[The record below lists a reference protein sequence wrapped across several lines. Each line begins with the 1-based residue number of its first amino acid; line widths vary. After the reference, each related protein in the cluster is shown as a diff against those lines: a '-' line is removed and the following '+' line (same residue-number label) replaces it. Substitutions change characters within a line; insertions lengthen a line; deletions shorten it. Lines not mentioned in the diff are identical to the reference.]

1 MILLYDLPALAR
13 TFMLCLVFLILWL
26 TMMLLA
32 ESVYQRMYR
41 GFSVFFFL
49 IVIVNYIFF
58 QLCLD
63 EKYRMDLWVV
73 IAYIAAMILFDI
85 FIIRKGI
92 KYRQE
97 NFTVISVKQ
106 GLDAMEEGICF
117 YTENG
122 LPQFT
127 NKYMNDVSLAISG
140 RTIVDASK
148 FWKDLH
154 DGNIKPDCRI
164 ITSIEDMVIIKT
176 PEKVCAISNRDIGG
190 ELKEMVMVDITPEYR
205 TFEELL
211 MKYESLEQQQERL
224 KEYNKNVTQATIE
237 RELLNAKIHIHDEL
251 GEILLA
257 AKRYIQT
264 KDKEEK
270 AAEAAKEVRD
280 IKKAEAE
287 TKGATGV
294 GDTDRRTVTE
304 LWLKNLSLL
313 GVEREKTEED
323 EYTEIYRAAS
333 DIGMKIEIKGEL
345 PESGMAKSV
354 TASALHECLTN
365 TFRHA
370 GGDTV
375 YVESVKAG
383 TDKDIFGEVKTG
395 YTVTFKNNGR
405 PPEGEIEERGGL
417 KSLRKMAE
425 DAGFDMKIETAGGFK
440 LILDLSS

>member
-1 MILLYDLPALAR
+1 MTFLYDLP
-13 TFMLCLVFLILWL
+13 TFAVTVLLCSVFLILWL

-49 IVIVNYIFF
+49 IVIVNYLFF
-58 QLCLD
+58 QMCLN
-63 EKYRMDLWVV
+63 EKYRIMLWGV
-73 IAYIAAMILFDI
+73 IAYIIVMILFDI
-85 FIIRKGI
+85 FIIRKGM

-127 NKYMNDVSLAISG
+127 NKYMNDVSLALSG

-148 FWKDLH
+148 FWKNLLEKKI
-154 DGNIKPDCRI
+154 NPDCEV
-164 ITSIEDMVIIKT
+164 ITSIGDMVIVKT
-176 PEKVCAISNRDIGG
+176 PDKVCAISNRDIGG
-190 ELKEMVMVDITPEYR
+190 ELKEMVMVDITGEYG

-211 MKYESLEQQQERL
+211 KKYDSLELQQERL
-224 KEYNKNVTQATIE
+224 KEYNRNVTSATIE
-237 RELLNAKIHIHDEL
+237 RELLSAKVHIHDEL

-264 KDKEEK
+264 ED
-270 AAEAAKEVRD
+270 ADRHTGD
-280 IKKAEAE
+280 IDRQ
-287 TKGATGV
+287 TI
-294 GDTDRRTVTE
+294 TD
-304 LWLKNLSLL
+304 LWLRNLSLL
-313 GVEREKTEED
+313 GVEREKAEQD
-323 EYTEIYRAAS
+323 EYGEIYRAAT
-333 DIGMKIEIKGEL
+333 DIGMKIEVKGEL
-345 PESGMAKSV
+345 PDTGNAKSV
-354 TASALHECLTN
+354 VASALHECLTN

-375 YVESVKAG
+375 YVEVAE
-383 TDKDIFGEVKTG
+383 KDGESTYIFT
-395 YTVTFKNNGR
+395 NNGN
-405 PPEGEIEERGGL
+405 PPEGDIEERGGL

-425 DAGFDMKIETAGGFK
+425 DAGFNMKIETSGGFR
-440 LILDLSS
+440 LILKG

>member
-1 MILLYDLPALAR
+1 MTYLYDLP
-13 TFMLCLVFLILWL
+13 TFAVTILLCFEFLILWL

-58 QLCLD
+58 QMCLN
-63 EKYRMDLWVV
+63 EKYRIMLWGV
-73 IAYIAAMILFDI
+73 IAYIIVMILFDI

-92 KYRQE
+92 RYRQE

-127 NKYMNDVSLAISG
+127 NKYMNDVSLALSG

-148 FWKDLH
+148 FWKNLLDKKI
-154 DGNIKPDCRI
+154 NPDCEV
-164 ITSIEDMVIIKT
+164 ITSIGDMVIVKT
-176 PEKVCAISNRDIGG
+176 PDKVCAISNRDIGG
-190 ELKEMVMVDITPEYR
+190 ELKEMVMVDITGEYGTLEDQLKR
-205 TFEELL
+205 
-211 MKYESLEQQQERL
+211 YDSLELQQERL
-224 KEYNKNVTQATIE
+224 KEYNRNVTSATIE
-237 RELLNAKIHIHDEL
+237 RELLSAKVHIHDEL

-257 AKRYIQT
+257 AKRFIQN

-270 AAEAAKEVRD
+270 AVQTVNT
-280 IKKAEAE
+280 AEAE
-287 TKGATGV
+287 KSATA
-294 GDTDRRTVTE
+294 GDIDRRTVTE

-313 GVEREKTEED
+313 GVEREKTEQD
-323 EYTEIYRAAS
+323 EYGEIYRAAT
-333 DIGMKIEIKGEL
+333 DIGMKIEVKGEL
-345 PESGMAKSV
+345 PDTGNVKSV
-354 TASALHECLTN
+354 VASALHECLTN

-375 YVESVKAG
+375 YVEAAVKDG
-383 TDKDIFGEVKTG
+383 KS
-395 YTVTFKNNGR
+395 TFTFTNNGR
-405 PPEGEIEERGGL
+405 PPEGDIEERGGL

-440 LILDLSS
+440 LILNLSS

>member
-1 MILLYDLPALAR
+1 MIVFNDLPTMAR
-13 TFMLCLVFLILWL
+13 TFLLCLEFLILWL

-140 RTIVDASK
+140 RTIVDASG
-148 FWKDLH
+148 FWNDLQRGYI
-154 DGNIKPDCRI
+154 DKKCRI
-164 ITSIEDMVIIKT
+164 ITSIDDMVIVKT

-190 ELKEMVMVDITPEYR
+190 ELKEMVMVDITSEYG

-211 MKYESLEQQQERL
+211 GKYESLEQQQERL

-257 AKRYIQT
+257 AKRFIQN
-264 KDKEEK
+264 KDREEK
-270 AAEAAKEVRD
+270 AAKEIRN
-280 IKKAEAE
+280 IKTAEAE
-287 TKGATGV
+287 TNGAPGR
-294 GDTDRRTVTE
+294 GDIDRRTVTE

-313 GVEREKTEED
+313 GVEREQTEED
-323 EYTEIYRAAS
+323 EYAEIYRAAS
-333 DIGMKIEIKGEL
+333 DIGMKIEVTGEL
-345 PESGMAKSV
+345 PQEGKAKSV
-354 TASALHECLTN
+354 TASAMHECLTN

-375 YVESVKAG
+375 YVESVKVIEN
-383 TDKDIFGEVKTG
+383 TETGENSSG
-395 YTVTFKNNGR
+395 YILTFTNNGK
-405 PPEGEIEERGGL
+405 PPEGDIEERGGL

>member
-63 EKYRMDLWVV
+63 EKYRMNIWVV
-73 IAYIAAMILFDI
+73 TAYIAAMILFDI

-140 RTIVDASK
+140 RTIVDASG
-148 FWKDLH
+148 FWNDLQRGYI
-154 DGNIKPDCRI
+154 DKKCRI
-164 ITSIEDMVIIKT
+164 ITSIDDMVIVKT

-190 ELKEMVMVDITPEYR
+190 ELKEMVMVDITSEYG

-211 MKYESLEQQQERL
+211 GKYESLEQQQERL

-257 AKRYIQT
+257 AKRFIQN
-264 KDKEEK
+264 KDREEK
-270 AAEAAKEVRD
+270 AAKEIRN
-280 IKKAEAE
+280 IKTAEAE
-287 TKGATGV
+287 TNGAPGR
-294 GDTDRRTVTE
+294 GDIDRRTVTE

-313 GVEREKTEED
+313 GVEREQTEED
-323 EYTEIYRAAS
+323 EYAEIYRAAS
-333 DIGMKIEIKGEL
+333 DIGMKIEVTGEL
-345 PESGMAKSV
+345 PQEGKAKSV
-354 TASALHECLTN
+354 TASAMHECLTN

-375 YVESVKAG
+375 YVESVKVIEN
-383 TDKDIFGEVKTG
+383 TETG
-395 YTVTFKNNGR
+395 KNSSGYILTFTNNGK
-405 PPEGEIEERGGL
+405 PPEGDIEERGGL

-440 LILDLSS
+440 LILNLSS

>member
-1 MILLYDLPALAR
+1 MIVFNDLPTMAR
-13 TFMLCLVFLILWL
+13 TFLLCLEFLILWL

-63 EKYRMDLWVV
+63 EEYRMDLWAV

-140 RTIVDASK
+140 RTIEDASR
-148 FWKDLH
+148 FWNDLQKG
-154 DGNIKPDCRI
+154 DIDKKCRI
-164 ITSIEDMVIIKT
+164 ITSIDDMVIVKT

-190 ELKEMVMVDITPEYR
+190 ELKEMVMVDITPEYG

-211 MKYESLEQQQERL
+211 GKYESLEQQQERL

-257 AKRYIQT
+257 AKRFIQN
-264 KDKEEK
+264 KDREEK
-270 AAEAAKEVRD
+270 AAKEIRN
-280 IKKAEAE
+280 IKTSEAE
-287 TKGATGV
+287 TNGAPGR
-294 GDTDRRTVTE
+294 GDIDRRTVTE

-313 GVEREKTEED
+313 GVEREQTEED
-323 EYTEIYRAAS
+323 EYAEIYRAAS
-333 DIGMKIEIKGEL
+333 DIGMKIEVTGEL
-345 PESGMAKSV
+345 PQEGKAKSV
-354 TASALHECLTN
+354 TASAMHECLTN

-375 YVESVKAG
+375 YVEAVKVIEN
-383 TDKDIFGEVKTG
+383 TETG
-395 YTVTFKNNGR
+395 KNSSGYILTFTNNGK
-405 PPEGEIEERGGL
+405 PPEGDIEERGGL

-440 LILDLSS
+440 LILNLSS

>member
-1 MILLYDLPALAR
+1 MIVFNDLPTMAR
-13 TFMLCLVFLILWL
+13 TFLLCLEFLILWL

-140 RTIVDASK
+140 RTIVDASG
-148 FWKDLH
+148 FWNDLQRGYI
-154 DGNIKPDCRI
+154 DKKCRI
-164 ITSIEDMVIIKT
+164 ITSIDDMVIVKT

-190 ELKEMVMVDITPEYR
+190 ELKEMVMVDITSEYG

-211 MKYESLEQQQERL
+211 GKYESLEQQQERL

-257 AKRYIQT
+257 AKRFIQN
-264 KDKEEK
+264 KDREEK
-270 AAEAAKEVRD
+270 AAKEIRN
-280 IKKAEAE
+280 IKTAEAE
-287 TKGATGV
+287 TNGAPRR
-294 GDTDRRTVTE
+294 GDIDRRTVTE

-313 GVEREKTEED
+313 GVEREQTEED
-323 EYTEIYRAAS
+323 EYAEIYRAAS
-333 DIGMKIEIKGEL
+333 DIGMKIEVTGEL
-345 PESGMAKSV
+345 PQEGKAKSV
-354 TASALHECLTN
+354 TASAMHECLTN

-375 YVESVKAG
+375 YVESVKVIEN
-383 TDKDIFGEVKTG
+383 TETG
-395 YTVTFKNNGR
+395 KNSSGYILTFTNNGK
-405 PPEGEIEERGGL
+405 PPEGDIEERGGL

>member
-1 MILLYDLPALAR
+1 MIVFNDLPTMAR
-13 TFMLCLVFLILWL
+13 TFLLCLEFLILWL

-140 RTIVDASK
+140 RTIVDASG
-148 FWKDLH
+148 FWNDLQRGYI
-154 DGNIKPDCRI
+154 DKKCRI
-164 ITSIEDMVIIKT
+164 ITSIDDMVIVKT

-190 ELKEMVMVDITPEYR
+190 ELKEMVMVDITSEYG

-211 MKYESLEQQQERL
+211 GKYESLEQQQERL

-257 AKRYIQT
+257 AKRFIQN
-264 KDKEEK
+264 KDREEK
-270 AAEAAKEVRD
+270 AAKEIRN
-280 IKKAEAE
+280 IKTAEAE
-287 TKGATGV
+287 TNGAPGR
-294 GDTDRRTVTE
+294 GDIDRRTVTE

-313 GVEREKTEED
+313 GVEREQTEED
-323 EYTEIYRAAS
+323 EYAEIYRAAS
-333 DIGMKIEIKGEL
+333 DIGMKIEVTGEL
-345 PESGMAKSV
+345 PQEGKAKSV
-354 TASALHECLTN
+354 TASAMHECLTN

-375 YVESVKAG
+375 YVESVKVIEN
-383 TDKDIFGEVKTG
+383 TETG
-395 YTVTFKNNGR
+395 KNSSGYILTFTNNGK
-405 PPEGEIEERGGL
+405 PPEGDIEERGGL

-440 LILDLSS
+440 LILDLST

>member
-1 MILLYDLPALAR
+1 MTFLYDLP
-13 TFMLCLVFLILWL
+13 TFAVTVLLCSVFLILWL

-49 IVIVNYIFF
+49 IVIVNYLFF
-58 QLCLD
+58 QMCLN
-63 EKYRMDLWVV
+63 EKYRIILWGV
-73 IAYIAAMILFDI
+73 IAYIIVMILFDI
-85 FIIRKGI
+85 FIIRKGM

-127 NKYMNDVSLAISG
+127 NKYMNDVSLALSG

-148 FWKDLH
+148 FWKNLLEKKI
-154 DGNIKPDCRI
+154 NPDCEV
-164 ITSIEDMVIIKT
+164 ITSIGDMVIVKT
-176 PEKVCAISNRDIGG
+176 PDKVCAISNRDIGG
-190 ELKEMVMVDITPEYR
+190 ELKEMVMVDITGEYG

-211 MKYESLEQQQERL
+211 KKYDSLELQQERL
-224 KEYNKNVTQATIE
+224 KEYNRNVTSATIE
-237 RELLNAKIHIHDEL
+237 RELLSAKVHIHDEL

-264 KDKEEK
+264 ED
-270 AAEAAKEVRD
+270 ADRHTGD
-280 IKKAEAE
+280 I
-287 TKGATGV
+287 
-294 GDTDRRTVTE
+294 DRQTITN
-304 LWLKNLSLL
+304 LWLRNLSLL
-313 GVEREKTEED
+313 GVEREKAEQD
-323 EYTEIYRAAS
+323 EYGEIYRAAT
-333 DIGMKIEIKGEL
+333 DIGMKIEVKGEL
-345 PESGMAKSV
+345 PDTGNAKSV
-354 TASALHECLTN
+354 VASALHECLTN

-375 YVESVKAG
+375 YVEV
-383 TDKDIFGEVKTG
+383 DEKDGESTYIFT
-395 YTVTFKNNGR
+395 NNGN
-405 PPEGEIEERGGL
+405 PPEGDIEERGGL

-425 DAGFDMKIETAGGFK
+425 DAGFNMKIETVDGFR
-440 LILDLSS
+440 LILNG

>member
-63 EKYRMDLWVV
+63 EKYRMNIWAVT
-73 IAYIAAMILFDI
+73 AYIAAMILFDI

-140 RTIVDASK
+140 RTIVDASG
-148 FWKDLH
+148 FWNDLQRGYI
-154 DGNIKPDCRI
+154 DKKCRI
-164 ITSIEDMVIIKT
+164 ITSIDDMVIVKT

-190 ELKEMVMVDITPEYR
+190 ELKEMVMVDITSEYG

-211 MKYESLEQQQERL
+211 GKYESLEQQQERL

-257 AKRYIQT
+257 AKRFIQN
-264 KDKEEK
+264 KDREEK
-270 AAEAAKEVRD
+270 AAKEIRN
-280 IKKAEAE
+280 IKTAEAE
-287 TKGATGV
+287 TNGAPGR
-294 GDTDRRTVTE
+294 GDIDRRTVTE

-313 GVEREKTEED
+313 GVEREQTEED
-323 EYTEIYRAAS
+323 EYAEIYRAAS
-333 DIGMKIEIKGEL
+333 DIGMKIEVTGEL
-345 PESGMAKSV
+345 PQEGKAKSV
-354 TASALHECLTN
+354 TASAMHECLTN

-375 YVESVKAG
+375 YVESVKVIEN
-383 TDKDIFGEVKTG
+383 TETG
-395 YTVTFKNNGR
+395 KNSSGYILTFTNNGK
-405 PPEGEIEERGGL
+405 PPEGDIEERGGL

-440 LILDLSS
+440 LILNLSS

>member
-1 MILLYDLPALAR
+1 MIVFNDLPTMAR
-13 TFMLCLVFLILWL
+13 TFLLCLEFLILWL

-140 RTIVDASK
+140 RTIVDASG
-148 FWKDLH
+148 FWNDLQRGYI
-154 DGNIKPDCRI
+154 DKKCRI
-164 ITSIEDMVIIKT
+164 ITSIDDMVIVKT

-190 ELKEMVMVDITPEYR
+190 ELKEMVMVDITSEYS

-211 MKYESLEQQQERL
+211 GKYESLEQQQERL

-257 AKRYIQT
+257 AKRFIQN
-264 KDKEEK
+264 KDREEK
-270 AAEAAKEVRD
+270 AAKEIRN
-280 IKKAEAE
+280 IKTAEAE
-287 TKGATGV
+287 TNGAPGR
-294 GDTDRRTVTE
+294 GDIDRRTVTE

-313 GVEREKTEED
+313 GVEREQTEED
-323 EYTEIYRAAS
+323 EYAEIYRAAS
-333 DIGMKIEIKGEL
+333 DIGMKIEVTGEL
-345 PESGMAKSV
+345 PQEGKAKSV
-354 TASALHECLTN
+354 TASAMHECLTN

-375 YVESVKAG
+375 YVESVKVIEN
-383 TDKDIFGEVKTG
+383 TKTG
-395 YTVTFKNNGR
+395 KNSSGYILTFTNNGK
-405 PPEGEIEERGGL
+405 PPEGDIEERGGL

>member
-1 MILLYDLPALAR
+1 MIVFNDLPTMAR
-13 TFMLCLVFLILWL
+13 TFLLCLEFLILWL

-63 EKYRMDLWVV
+63 EEYRMDLWAV

-140 RTIVDASK
+140 RTIEDASR
-148 FWKDLH
+148 FWNDLQKG
-154 DGNIKPDCRI
+154 DIDKKCRI
-164 ITSIEDMVIIKT
+164 ITSIDDMVIVKT

-190 ELKEMVMVDITPEYR
+190 ELKEMVMVDITPEYG

-211 MKYESLEQQQERL
+211 GKYESLEQQQERL

-257 AKRYIQT
+257 AKRFIQN
-264 KDKEEK
+264 KDREEK
-270 AAEAAKEVRD
+270 AAKEIRN
-280 IKKAEAE
+280 IKTSEAE
-287 TKGATGV
+287 TNGAPGR
-294 GDTDRRTVTE
+294 GDIDRRTVTE

-313 GVEREKTEED
+313 GVEREQTEED
-323 EYTEIYRAAS
+323 EYAEIYRAAS
-333 DIGMKIEIKGEL
+333 DIGMKIEVTGEL
-345 PESGMAKSV
+345 PQEGKAKSV
-354 TASALHECLTN
+354 TASAMHECLTN

-375 YVESVKAG
+375 YVESVKVIEN
-383 TDKDIFGEVKTG
+383 TETG
-395 YTVTFKNNGR
+395 KNSSGYILTFTNNGK
-405 PPEGEIEERGGL
+405 PPEGDIEERGGL

>member
-1 MILLYDLPALAR
+1 MIVFNDLPTMAR
-13 TFMLCLVFLILWL
+13 TFLLCLEFLILWL

-63 EKYRMDLWVV
+63 EEYRMDLLAV

-140 RTIVDASK
+140 RTIEDASR
-148 FWKDLH
+148 FWNDLQKG
-154 DGNIKPDCRI
+154 DIDQKCRI
-164 ITSIEDMVIIKT
+164 ITSIDDMVIVKT

-190 ELKEMVMVDITPEYR
+190 ELKEMVMVDITSEYG

-211 MKYESLEQQQERL
+211 GKYESLEQQQERL

-251 GEILLA
+251 GEREILLA
-257 AKRYIQT
+257 AKRFIQN
-264 KDKEEK
+264 KDREEK
-270 AAEAAKEVRD
+270 AAKEIRN
-280 IKKAEAE
+280 IKTSEAE
-287 TKGATGV
+287 TNGAPGR
-294 GDTDRRTVTE
+294 GDIDRRTVTE

-313 GVEREKTEED
+313 GVEREQTEED
-323 EYTEIYRAAS
+323 EYAEIYRAAS
-333 DIGMKIEIKGEL
+333 DIGMKIEVTGEL
-345 PESGMAKSV
+345 PQEGKAKSV
-354 TASALHECLTN
+354 TASAMHECLTN

-370 GGDTV
+370 GGDTI
-375 YVESVKAG
+375 YVESVKVIEN
-383 TDKDIFGEVKTG
+383 TETG
-395 YTVTFKNNGR
+395 KNSSGYILTFTNNGK
-405 PPEGEIEERGGL
+405 PPEGDIEERGGL

>member
-1 MILLYDLPALAR
+1 MIVFNDLPTMAR
-13 TFMLCLVFLILWL
+13 TFLLCLEFLILWL

-63 EKYRMDLWVV
+63 EKYRMDMWVV

-140 RTIVDASK
+140 RTIVDASG
-148 FWKDLH
+148 FWNDLQRGYI
-154 DGNIKPDCRI
+154 DKKCRI
-164 ITSIEDMVIIKT
+164 ITSIDDMVIVKT

-190 ELKEMVMVDITPEYR
+190 ELKEMVMVDITSEYG

-211 MKYESLEQQQERL
+211 GKYESLEQQQERL

-257 AKRYIQT
+257 AKRFIQN
-264 KDKEEK
+264 KDREEK
-270 AAEAAKEVRD
+270 AAKEIRN
-280 IKKAEAE
+280 IKTAEAE
-287 TKGATGV
+287 TNGAPGR
-294 GDTDRRTVTE
+294 GDIDRRTVTE

-313 GVEREKTEED
+313 GVEREQTEED
-323 EYTEIYRAAS
+323 EYAEIYRAAS
-333 DIGMKIEIKGEL
+333 DIGMKIEVTGEL
-345 PESGMAKSV
+345 PQEGKAKSV
-354 TASALHECLTN
+354 TASAMHECLTN

-375 YVESVKAG
+375 YVESVKVIEN
-383 TDKDIFGEVKTG
+383 TKTG
-395 YTVTFKNNGR
+395 KNSSGYILTFTNNGK
-405 PPEGEIEERGGL
+405 PPEGDIEERGGL

>member
-1 MILLYDLPALAR
+1 MIVFNDLPTMAR
-13 TFMLCLVFLILWL
+13 TFLLCLEFLILWL

-63 EKYRMDLWVV
+63 EEYRMDLLAV

-140 RTIVDASK
+140 RTIEDASR
-148 FWKDLH
+148 FWNDLQKG
-154 DGNIKPDCRI
+154 DIDKKCRI
-164 ITSIEDMVIIKT
+164 ITSIDDMVIVKT

-190 ELKEMVMVDITPEYR
+190 ELKEMVMVDITSEYG

-211 MKYESLEQQQERL
+211 GKYESLEQQQERL

-257 AKRYIQT
+257 AKRFIQN
-264 KDKEEK
+264 KDREK
-270 AAEAAKEVRD
+270 AAGAAKEIRN
-280 IKKAEAE
+280 IKTAEAE
-287 TKGATGV
+287 TNGATGH
-294 GDTDRRTVTE
+294 GDIDRRTVTE

-313 GVEREKTEED
+313 GVEREQTEED
-323 EYTEIYRAAS
+323 EYAEIYRAAS
-333 DIGMKIEIKGEL
+333 DIGMKIEVTGEL
-345 PESGMAKSV
+345 PQEGKAKSV
-354 TASALHECLTN
+354 TASAMHECLTN

-375 YVESVKAG
+375 YVESVKVIEN
-383 TDKDIFGEVKTG
+383 TETG
-395 YTVTFKNNGR
+395 KNSSGYILTFTNNGK
-405 PPEGEIEERGGL
+405 PPEGDIEERGGL

>member
-63 EKYRMDLWVV
+63 EKYRMDMWVV

-140 RTIVDASK
+140 RTIVDASG
-148 FWKDLH
+148 FWNDLQRGYI
-154 DGNIKPDCRI
+154 DKKCRI
-164 ITSIEDMVIIKT
+164 ITSIDDMVIVKT

-190 ELKEMVMVDITPEYR
+190 ELKEMVMVDITSEYG

-211 MKYESLEQQQERL
+211 GKYESLEQQQERL

-257 AKRYIQT
+257 AKRFIQN
-264 KDKEEK
+264 KDREEK
-270 AAEAAKEVRD
+270 AAKEIRN
-280 IKKAEAE
+280 IKTAEAE
-287 TKGATGV
+287 TNGAPGR
-294 GDTDRRTVTE
+294 GDIDRRTVTE

-313 GVEREKTEED
+313 GVEREQTEED
-323 EYTEIYRAAS
+323 EYAEIYRAAS
-333 DIGMKIEIKGEL
+333 DIGMKIEVTGEL
-345 PESGMAKSV
+345 PQEGKAKSV
-354 TASALHECLTN
+354 TASAMHECLTN

-375 YVESVKAG
+375 YVESVKVIEN
-383 TDKDIFGEVKTG
+383 TKTG
-395 YTVTFKNNGR
+395 KNSSGYILTFTNNGK
-405 PPEGEIEERGGL
+405 PPEGDIEERGGL

>member
-63 EKYRMDLWVV
+63 EKYRMNIWVV
-73 IAYIAAMILFDI
+73 TAYIAAMILFDI

-140 RTIVDASK
+140 RTIVDASG
-148 FWKDLH
+148 FWNDLQRGYI
-154 DGNIKPDCRI
+154 DKKCRI
-164 ITSIEDMVIIKT
+164 ITSIDDMVIVKT

-190 ELKEMVMVDITPEYR
+190 ELKEMVMVDITSEYG

-211 MKYESLEQQQERL
+211 GKYESLEQQQERL

-257 AKRYIQT
+257 AKRFIQN
-264 KDKEEK
+264 KDREEK
-270 AAEAAKEVRD
+270 AAKEIRN
-280 IKKAEAE
+280 IKTSEAE
-287 TKGATGV
+287 TNGAPGR
-294 GDTDRRTVTE
+294 GDIDRRTVTE

-313 GVEREKTEED
+313 GVEREQTEED
-323 EYTEIYRAAS
+323 EYAEIYRAAS
-333 DIGMKIEIKGEL
+333 DIGMKIEVTGEL
-345 PESGMAKSV
+345 PQEGKAKSV
-354 TASALHECLTN
+354 TASAMHECLTN

-370 GGDTV
+370 AGDTV
-375 YVESVKAG
+375 YVESVKVIEN
-383 TDKDIFGEVKTG
+383 TETG
-395 YTVTFKNNGR
+395 KHSSGYILTFTNNGK
-405 PPEGEIEERGGL
+405 PPEGDIEERGGL

-440 LILDLSS
+440 LILNLSS

>member
-63 EKYRMDLWVV
+63 EKYRMDMWVV

-140 RTIVDASK
+140 RTIVDASG
-148 FWKDLH
+148 FWNDLQRGYI
-154 DGNIKPDCRI
+154 DKKCRI
-164 ITSIEDMVIIKT
+164 ITSIDDMVIVKT

-190 ELKEMVMVDITPEYR
+190 ELKEMVMVDITSEYG

-211 MKYESLEQQQERL
+211 GKYESLEQQQERL

-257 AKRYIQT
+257 AKRFIQN
-264 KDKEEK
+264 KDREEK
-270 AAEAAKEVRD
+270 AAKEIRN
-280 IKKAEAE
+280 IKTAEAE
-287 TKGATGV
+287 TNGAPGR
-294 GDTDRRTVTE
+294 GDIDRRTVTE

-313 GVEREKTEED
+313 GVEREQTEED
-323 EYTEIYRAAS
+323 EYAEIYRAAS
-333 DIGMKIEIKGEL
+333 DIGMKIEVTGEL
-345 PESGMAKSV
+345 PQEGKAKSV
-354 TASALHECLTN
+354 TASAMHECLTN

-375 YVESVKAG
+375 YVESVKVIEN
-383 TDKDIFGEVKTG
+383 TKTG
-395 YTVTFKNNGR
+395 KNSSGYILTFTNNGK
-405 PPEGEIEERGGL
+405 PPEGDIEERGGL

-425 DAGFDMKIETAGGFK
+425 DAGIDMKIETAGGFK

>member
-1 MILLYDLPALAR
+1 MTFLYDLP
-13 TFMLCLVFLILWL
+13 TFAVTVLLCSVFLILWL

-49 IVIVNYIFF
+49 IVIVNYLFF
-58 QLCLD
+58 QMCLN
-63 EKYRMDLWVV
+63 EKYRIMLWGV
-73 IAYIAAMILFDI
+73 IAYIIVMILFDI
-85 FIIRKGI
+85 FIIRKGM

-127 NKYMNDVSLAISG
+127 NKYMNDVSLALSG

-148 FWKDLH
+148 FWKNLLEKKI
-154 DGNIKPDCRI
+154 NPDCEV
-164 ITSIEDMVIIKT
+164 ITSIGDMVIVKT
-176 PEKVCAISNRDIGG
+176 PDKVCAISNRDIGG
-190 ELKEMVMVDITPEYR
+190 ELKEMVMVDITGEYG

-211 MKYESLEQQQERL
+211 KKYDSLELQQERL
-224 KEYNKNVTQATIE
+224 KEYNRNVTSATIE
-237 RELLNAKIHIHDEL
+237 RELLSAKVHIHDEL

-264 KDKEEK
+264 ED
-270 AAEAAKEVRD
+270 ADRHTGD
-280 IKKAEAE
+280 IDRQ
-287 TKGATGV
+287 TI
-294 GDTDRRTVTE
+294 TD
-304 LWLKNLSLL
+304 LWLRNLSLL
-313 GVEREKTEED
+313 GVEREKAEQD
-323 EYTEIYRAAS
+323 EYGEIYRAAT
-333 DIGMKIEIKGEL
+333 DIGMKIEVKGEL
-345 PESGMAKSV
+345 PDAGNAKSV
-354 TASALHECLTN
+354 VASALHECLTN

-375 YVESVKAG
+375 YVEVAE
-383 TDKDIFGEVKTG
+383 KDGESTYIFT
-395 YTVTFKNNGR
+395 NNGN
-405 PPEGEIEERGGL
+405 PPEGDIEERGGL

-425 DAGFDMKIETAGGFK
+425 DAGFNMKIETVGGFR
-440 LILDLSS
+440 LILNG

>member
-13 TFMLCLVFLILWL
+13 TFLLCLEFLILWL

-140 RTIVDASK
+140 RTIVDASG
-148 FWKDLH
+148 FWNDLQRGYI
-154 DGNIKPDCRI
+154 DKKCRI
-164 ITSIEDMVIIKT
+164 ITSIDDMVIVKT

-190 ELKEMVMVDITPEYR
+190 ELKEMVMVDITSEYG

-211 MKYESLEQQQERL
+211 GKYESLEQQQERL

-257 AKRYIQT
+257 AKRFIQN
-264 KDKEEK
+264 KDREEK
-270 AAEAAKEVRD
+270 AAKEIRN
-280 IKKAEAE
+280 IKTSEAE
-287 TKGATGV
+287 TNGAPGR
-294 GDTDRRTVTE
+294 GDIDRRTVTE

-313 GVEREKTEED
+313 GVEREQTEED
-323 EYTEIYRAAS
+323 EYAEIYRAAS
-333 DIGMKIEIKGEL
+333 DIGMKIEVTGEL
-345 PESGMAKSV
+345 PQEGKAKSV
-354 TASALHECLTN
+354 TASAMHECLTN

-375 YVESVKAG
+375 YVESVKVIEN
-383 TDKDIFGEVKTG
+383 TKTG
-395 YTVTFKNNGR
+395 KNSSGYILTFTNNGK
-405 PPEGEIEERGGL
+405 PPEGDIEERGGL

>member
-1 MILLYDLPALAR
+1 MTFLYDLP
-13 TFMLCLVFLILWL
+13 TFAVTVLLCSVFLILWL

-49 IVIVNYIFF
+49 IVIVNYLFF
-58 QLCLD
+58 QMCLN
-63 EKYRMDLWVV
+63 EKYRIMLWGV
-73 IAYIAAMILFDI
+73 IAYIIVMILFDI
-85 FIIRKGI
+85 FIIRKGM

-127 NKYMNDVSLAISG
+127 NKYMNDVSLALSG

-148 FWKDLH
+148 FWKNLLEKKI
-154 DGNIKPDCRI
+154 NPDCEV
-164 ITSIEDMVIIKT
+164 ITSIGDMVIVKT
-176 PEKVCAISNRDIGG
+176 PDKVCAISNRDIGG
-190 ELKEMVMVDITPEYR
+190 ELKEMVMVDITGEYG

-211 MKYESLEQQQERL
+211 KKYDSLELQQERL
-224 KEYNKNVTQATIE
+224 KEYNRNVTSATIE
-237 RELLNAKIHIHDEL
+237 RELLSAKVHIHDEL

-264 KDKEEK
+264 ED
-270 AAEAAKEVRD
+270 ADRHTGD
-280 IKKAEAE
+280 IDRQ
-287 TKGATGV
+287 TI
-294 GDTDRRTVTE
+294 TD
-304 LWLKNLSLL
+304 LWLRNLSLL
-313 GVEREKTEED
+313 GVEREKAEQD
-323 EYTEIYRAAS
+323 EYGEIYRAAT
-333 DIGMKIEIKGEL
+333 DIGMKIEVKGEL
-345 PESGMAKSV
+345 PDAGNAKSV
-354 TASALHECLTN
+354 VASALHECLTN

-375 YVESVKAG
+375 YVEVAE
-383 TDKDIFGEVKTG
+383 KDGESTYIFT
-395 YTVTFKNNGR
+395 NNGN
-405 PPEGEIEERGGL
+405 PPEGDIEERGGL

-425 DAGFDMKIETAGGFK
+425 DAGFNMKIETSGGFR
-440 LILDLSS
+440 LILKG

>member
-1 MILLYDLPALAR
+1 MILLYDLPALLR
-13 TFMLCLVFLILWL
+13 TIMLCLVFLILWL

-58 QLCLD
+58 ELCLD
-63 EKYRMDLWVV
+63 EKYRMNIWVV
-73 IAYIAAMILFDI
+73 TAYIAAMILFDI

-140 RTIVDASK
+140 RTIVDASG
-148 FWKDLH
+148 FWKDLR
-154 DGNIKPDCRI
+154 DGNIKPDCKI

-211 MKYESLEQQQERL
+211 GKYESLEQQQDRL

-264 KDKEEK
+264 ADKEGK
-270 AAEAAKEVRD
+270 AGTV
-280 IKKAEAE
+280 
-287 TKGATGV
+287 
-294 GDTDRRTVTE
+294 DRRTVTD

-313 GVEREKTEED
+313 GVERETTEQD
-323 EYTEIYRAAS
+323 EYGEIYRAAS
-333 DIGMKIEIKGEL
+333 DIGMKIEVKGEL
-345 PESGMAKSV
+345 PAEGKAKSV

-375 YVESVKAG
+375 YVES
-383 TDKDIFGEVKTG
+383 EKTG
-395 YTVTFKNNGR
+395 ADAKSEGYILTFTNNGK
-405 PPEGEIEERGGL
+405 PPEGDIEERGGL

-425 DAGFDMKIETAGGFK
+425 DAGYGMRIETEGGFR
-440 LILDLSS
+440 LILDLSKSL

>member
-1 MILLYDLPALAR
+1 MILLYDLPALLR
-13 TFMLCLVFLILWL
+13 TIMLCLVFLILWL

-58 QLCLD
+58 ELCLD
-63 EKYRMDLWVV
+63 EKYRMNIWVV
-73 IAYIAAMILFDI
+73 TAYIAAMILFDI

-140 RTIVDASK
+140 RTIVDASG
-148 FWKDLH
+148 FWKDLR
-154 DGNIKPDCRI
+154 DGNIKPDCKI

-211 MKYESLEQQQERL
+211 GKYESLEQQQDRL

-264 KDKEEK
+264 ADKEGK
-270 AAEAAKEVRD
+270 AGTV
-280 IKKAEAE
+280 
-287 TKGATGV
+287 
-294 GDTDRRTVTE
+294 DRRTVTD

-313 GVEREKTEED
+313 GVERETTEQD
-323 EYTEIYRAAS
+323 EYGEIYRAAS
-333 DIGMKIEIKGEL
+333 DIGMKIEVKGEL
-345 PESGMAKSV
+345 PAEGKAKSV

-375 YVESVKAG
+375 YVES
-383 TDKDIFGEVKTG
+383 EKTG
-395 YTVTFKNNGR
+395 ADAQSEGYILTFTNNGK
-405 PPEGEIEERGGL
+405 PPEGDIEERGGL

-425 DAGFDMKIETAGGFK
+425 DAGYGMRIETEGGFR
-440 LILDLSS
+440 LILDLSKSL

>member
-1 MILLYDLPALAR
+1 MTFLYDLP
-13 TFMLCLVFLILWL
+13 TFAVTVLLCSVFLILWL

-49 IVIVNYIFF
+49 IVIVNYLFF
-58 QLCLD
+58 QMCLN
-63 EKYRMDLWVV
+63 EKYRIMLWGV
-73 IAYIAAMILFDI
+73 IAYIIVMILFDI
-85 FIIRKGI
+85 FIIRKGM

-127 NKYMNDVSLAISG
+127 NKYMNDVSLALSG

-148 FWKDLH
+148 FWKNLLEKKI
-154 DGNIKPDCRI
+154 NPDCEV
-164 ITSIEDMVIIKT
+164 ITSIGDMVIVKT
-176 PEKVCAISNRDIGG
+176 PDKVCAISNRDIGG
-190 ELKEMVMVDITPEYR
+190 ELKEMVMVDITGEYG

-211 MKYESLEQQQERL
+211 KKYDSLELQQERL
-224 KEYNKNVTQATIE
+224 KEYNRNVTSATIE
-237 RELLNAKIHIHDEL
+237 RELLNAKVHIHDEL

-264 KDKEEK
+264 ED
-270 AAEAAKEVRD
+270 ADRHTGD
-280 IKKAEAE
+280 IDRQ
-287 TKGATGV
+287 TI
-294 GDTDRRTVTE
+294 TD
-304 LWLKNLSLL
+304 LWLRNLSLL
-313 GVEREKTEED
+313 GVEREKAEQD
-323 EYTEIYRAAS
+323 EYGEIYRAAT
-333 DIGMKIEIKGEL
+333 DIGMKIEVKGEL
-345 PESGMAKSV
+345 PDTGNAKSV
-354 TASALHECLTN
+354 VASALHECLTN

-375 YVESVKAG
+375 YVEVAE
-383 TDKDIFGEVKTG
+383 KDGESTYIFT
-395 YTVTFKNNGR
+395 NNGN
-405 PPEGEIEERGGL
+405 PPEGDIEERGGL

-425 DAGFDMKIETAGGFK
+425 DAGFNMKIETVDGFM
-440 LILDLSS
+440 LILNG

>member
-13 TFMLCLVFLILWL
+13 TFLLCLEFLILWL

-140 RTIVDASK
+140 RTIVDASG
-148 FWKDLH
+148 FWNDLQRGYI
-154 DGNIKPDCRI
+154 DKKCRI
-164 ITSIEDMVIIKT
+164 ITSIDDMVIVKT

-190 ELKEMVMVDITPEYR
+190 ELKEMVMVDITSEYG

-211 MKYESLEQQQERL
+211 GKYESLEQQQERL

-257 AKRYIQT
+257 AKRFIQN
-264 KDKEEK
+264 KDREEK
-270 AAEAAKEVRD
+270 AAKEIRN
-280 IKKAEAE
+280 IKTAEAE
-287 TKGATGV
+287 TNGAPGR
-294 GDTDRRTVTE
+294 GDIDRRTVTE

-313 GVEREKTEED
+313 GVEREQTEED
-323 EYTEIYRAAS
+323 EYAEIYRAAS
-333 DIGMKIEIKGEL
+333 DIGMKIEVTGEL
-345 PESGMAKSV
+345 PQEGKAKSV
-354 TASALHECLTN
+354 TASAMHECLTN

-375 YVESVKAG
+375 YVESVKVIEN
-383 TDKDIFGEVKTG
+383 TETG
-395 YTVTFKNNGR
+395 KNSSGYILTFTNNGK
-405 PPEGEIEERGGL
+405 PPEGDIEERGGL

>member
-1 MILLYDLPALAR
+1 MIVFNDLPTMAR
-13 TFMLCLVFLILWL
+13 TFLLCLEFLILWL

-140 RTIVDASK
+140 RTIVDASG
-148 FWKDLH
+148 FWNDLQRGYI
-154 DGNIKPDCRI
+154 DKKCRI
-164 ITSIEDMVIIKT
+164 ITSIDDMVIVKT

-190 ELKEMVMVDITPEYR
+190 ELKEMVMVDITSEYG

-211 MKYESLEQQQERL
+211 GKYESLEQQQERL

-257 AKRYIQT
+257 AKRFIQN
-264 KDKEEK
+264 KDREEK
-270 AAEAAKEVRD
+270 AAKEIRN
-280 IKKAEAE
+280 IKTAEAE
-287 TKGATGV
+287 TNGAPGR
-294 GDTDRRTVTE
+294 GDIDRRTVTE

-313 GVEREKTEED
+313 GVEREQTEED
-323 EYTEIYRAAS
+323 EYAEIYRAAS
-333 DIGMKIEIKGEL
+333 DIGMKIEVTGEL
-345 PESGMAKSV
+345 PQEGKAKSV
-354 TASALHECLTN
+354 TASAMHECLTN

-375 YVESVKAG
+375 YVESVKVIEN
-383 TDKDIFGEVKTG
+383 TKTG
-395 YTVTFKNNGR
+395 KNSSGYILTFTNNGK
-405 PPEGEIEERGGL
+405 PPEGDIEERGGL

>member
-1 MILLYDLPALAR
+1 MIVFNDLPTMAR
-13 TFMLCLVFLILWL
+13 TFLLCLEFLILWL

-140 RTIVDASK
+140 RTIVDATG
-148 FWKDLH
+148 FWNDLQRGYI
-154 DGNIKPDCRI
+154 DKKCRI
-164 ITSIEDMVIIKT
+164 ITSIDDMVIVKT

-190 ELKEMVMVDITPEYR
+190 ELKEMVMVDITSEYG

-211 MKYESLEQQQERL
+211 GKYESLEQQQERL

-257 AKRYIQT
+257 AKRFIQN
-264 KDKEEK
+264 KDREEK
-270 AAEAAKEVRD
+270 AAKEIRN
-280 IKKAEAE
+280 IKTAEAE
-287 TKGATGV
+287 TNGAPGR
-294 GDTDRRTVTE
+294 GDIDRRTVTE

-313 GVEREKTEED
+313 GVEREQTEED
-323 EYTEIYRAAS
+323 EYAEIYRAAS
-333 DIGMKIEIKGEL
+333 DIGMKIEVTGEL
-345 PESGMAKSV
+345 PQEGKAKSV
-354 TASALHECLTN
+354 TASAMHECLTN

-375 YVESVKAG
+375 YVESVKVIEN
-383 TDKDIFGEVKTG
+383 TKTG
-395 YTVTFKNNGR
+395 KNSFGYILTFTNNGK
-405 PPEGEIEERGGL
+405 PPEGDIEERGGL

-440 LILDLSS
+440 LILNLSS

>member
-1 MILLYDLPALAR
+1 MIVFNDLPTMAR
-13 TFMLCLVFLILWL
+13 TFLLCLEFLILWL

-140 RTIVDASK
+140 RTIVDASG
-148 FWKDLH
+148 FWNDLQRGYI
-154 DGNIKPDCRI
+154 DKKCRI
-164 ITSIEDMVIIKT
+164 ITSIDDMVIVKT

-190 ELKEMVMVDITPEYR
+190 ELKEMVMVDITSEYG

-211 MKYESLEQQQERL
+211 GKYESLEQQQERL

-257 AKRYIQT
+257 AKRFIQN
-264 KDKEEK
+264 KDREEK
-270 AAEAAKEVRD
+270 AAKEIRN
-280 IKKAEAE
+280 IKTAEAE
-287 TKGATGV
+287 TNGAPGR
-294 GDTDRRTVTE
+294 GDIDRRTVTE

-313 GVEREKTEED
+313 GVEREQTEED
-323 EYTEIYRAAS
+323 EYAEIYRAAS
-333 DIGMKIEIKGEL
+333 DIGMKIEVTGEL
-345 PESGMAKSV
+345 PQEGKAKSV
-354 TASALHECLTN
+354 TASAMHECLTN

-375 YVESVKAG
+375 YVESVKVIEN
-383 TDKDIFGEVKTG
+383 TKTG
-395 YTVTFKNNGR
+395 KNSFGYILTFTNNGK
-405 PPEGEIEERGGL
+405 PPEGDIEERGGL

-440 LILDLSS
+440 LILNLSS

>member
-63 EKYRMDLWVV
+63 EKYRMNIWVV
-73 IAYIAAMILFDI
+73 TAYIAAMILFDI

-140 RTIVDASK
+140 RTIVDASG
-148 FWKDLH
+148 FWNDLQRGYI
-154 DGNIKPDCRI
+154 DKKCRI
-164 ITSIEDMVIIKT
+164 ITSIDDMVIVKT

-190 ELKEMVMVDITPEYR
+190 ELKEMVMVDITSEYG

-211 MKYESLEQQQERL
+211 GKYESLEQQQERL

-257 AKRYIQT
+257 AKRFIQN
-264 KDKEEK
+264 KDREEK
-270 AAEAAKEVRD
+270 AAKEIRN
-280 IKKAEAE
+280 IKTSEAE
-287 TKGATGV
+287 TNGAPGR
-294 GDTDRRTVTE
+294 GDIDRRTVTE

-313 GVEREKTEED
+313 GVEREQTEED
-323 EYTEIYRAAS
+323 EYAEIYRAAS
-333 DIGMKIEIKGEL
+333 DIGMKIEVTGEL
-345 PESGMAKSV
+345 PQEGKAKSV
-354 TASALHECLTN
+354 TASAMHECLTN

-375 YVESVKAG
+375 YVESVKVIEN
-383 TDKDIFGEVKTG
+383 TETG
-395 YTVTFKNNGR
+395 KHSSGYILTFTNNGK
-405 PPEGEIEERGGL
+405 PPEGDIEERGGL